1 MSRLITINED
11 GTIEE
16 GQEEDPVEV
25 PDQFKSLPTG
35 DFTRIVST
43 GSTLLDL
50 AVSGTR
56 VRGGGIPAGIM
67 CMIYGPSGHGKTT
80 LLCEIG
86 SCAQEKGGFFLLAD
100 AERRID
106 KNYRERMGLNIDEKN
121 YRQPR
126 TIADVKDYILKTPAS
141 NGLLDVT
148 GIDSIAALLSELDTT
163 EDGDKRGQARAK
175 ELHDLCRKTADEMSK
190 EHRLI
195 VFTNQIQDAES
206 TQPFGPKEKVP
217 GGNAPRFWSSL
228 IIRIGPAPTSKIT
241 EKIKFAGKDVSQ
253 EIGVISRCKI
263 TKSTV
268 DVPYRTADIYIV
280 FNYGIDDIRANL
292 TFCRRYGGE
301 RSYTLQGEKLGV
313 SLDEAVESV
322 ERLKLEGALREK
334 TIDLWEEIQ
343 KHFKPKRLP
352 KRRGIY

>member
-1 MSRLITINED
+1 MSRLITVNED

-16 GQEEDPVEV
+16 EKVDPVEKLEA
-25 PDQFKSLPTG
+25 PSSLPTG
-35 DFTRIVST
+35 DFTRVVST

-50 AVSGTR
+50 AISGTR

-67 CMIYGPSGHGKTT
+67 CMIYGPSGHGKTS

-106 KNYRERMGLNIDEKN
+106 KNYRQRMGLNISDKN
-121 YRQPR
+121 YKTPR
-126 TIADVKDYILKTPAS
+126 TIAEVKDYILKTPAS

-148 GIDSIAALLSELDTT
+148 GIDSIAALLSTLDMT
-163 EDGDKRGQARAK
+163 EDGDKRGQQRAK
-175 ELHDLCRKTADEMSK
+175 ELHDLCRQTADEMSK

-195 VFTNQIQDAES
+195 IFTNQIQDAES
-206 TQPFGPKEKVP
+206 TLPFAKKEKIP

-228 IIRIGPAPTSKIT
+228 IIRIGSAPSSKVK
-241 EKIKFAGKDVSQ
+241 EKIKFKGKDIAQDV
-253 EIGVISRCKI
+253 GVISRCRI

-268 DVPYRTADIYIV
+268 DVPYREADIYIL
-280 FNYGIDDIRANL
+280 FDYGIDDIRANL
-292 TFCRRYGGE
+292 TFCRRFSGE
-301 RSYTLQGEKLGV
+301 RSYVLEGERLGV
-313 SLDEAVESV
+313 SLDEAVDTVES
-322 ERLKLEGALREK
+322 LKLEFPLREK

-343 KHFKPKRLP
+343 KHFKPKRKP